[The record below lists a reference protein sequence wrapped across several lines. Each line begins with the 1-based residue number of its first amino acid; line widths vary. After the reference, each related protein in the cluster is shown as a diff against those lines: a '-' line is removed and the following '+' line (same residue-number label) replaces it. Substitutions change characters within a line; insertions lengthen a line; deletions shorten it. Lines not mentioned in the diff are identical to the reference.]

1 MDLERLN
8 TSQIILLTLL
18 TSFVT
23 SIATGIVTVTLMD
36 QAPPVI
42 TQTLERV
49 VEKTV
54 SQVTPTG
61 GQSAAVSVATEKAT
75 AADAVPQAVSRIS
88 VSLVRVYTGVSEAPE
103 FLGFGVV
110 VAKSGLIVTDLAIL
124 PEAGGNLFVATN
136 SSGLLPASV
145 LSRGSSNSL
154 SLLQGAT
161 TTQESK
167 VMWRPA
173 IISSAP
179 LSLGQTVVSIA
190 GKNTT
195 KVDGGIVSAV
205 SSLTSGEKAPR
216 DLVDTNIPADSIG
229 AGGPLINTDGE
240 LVGISTHSSR
250 SVATGG
256 FLASS
261 AILLHINSLG
271 K

>member
-54 SQVTPTG
+54 AQVTPAG
-61 GQSAAVSVATEKAT
+61 GQSAAVSVATEKASAT
-75 AADAVPQAVSRIS
+75 DVIPQAVSRMS

-110 VAKSGLIVTDLAIL
+110 VAKSGLIVTDLSIL
-124 PEAGGNLFVATN
+124 PEAGSKIFVATN
-136 SSGLLPASV
+136 NSGLLPASV
-145 LSRGSSNSL
+145 LSRGNSNSL

-161 TTQESK
+161 TTPSGK
-167 VMWRPA
+167 MTWRSA
-173 IISSAP
+173 VISSAP
-179 LSLGQTVVSIA
+179 LALGQTVVSIA
-190 GKNTT
+190 GKSATRIDSG
-195 KVDGGIVSAV
+195 VVSLVA
-205 SSLTSGEKAPR
+205 SLGTGDKAPR
-216 DLVDTNIPADSIG
+216 DLIDTNIPHDSIG
-229 AGGPLINTDGE
+229 AGSPLINADGE
-240 LVGISTHSSR
+240 LVGISTYASR
-250 SVATGG
+250 TAGEGG